1 MIIALW
7 LIFSIVAGVIAD
19 SKGRSFLGVTV
30 LSLLLSPLVGV
41 VVALC
46 MTRQTPEPPLV
57 VGMKKCPF
65 CAEAIKVEAIVCR
78 YCQRDLP
85 AAVAPA
91 PETRLASLPDEPEAK
106 VKAGER
112 WVP

>member
-19 SKGRSFLGVTV
+19 SKGRSFLGVMA

-41 VVALC
+41 IVALA
-46 MTRQTPEPPLV
+46 MERKAAVVDPPLI

-65 CAEAIKVEAIVCR
+65 CAESIKREAIVCR
-78 YCQRDLP
+78 YCQRDQPSP
-85 AAVAPA
+85 ATPKIDTLN
-91 PETRLASLPDEPEAK
+91 PESPRKELAGP
-106 VKAGER
+106 
-112 WVP
+112 